1 MSLGTAHYLCQR
13 ARVGKNKEIKEIS
26 GFSFEMGW
34 GGGRSRDILCTV
46 VVFV

>member
-1 MSLGTAHYLCQR
+1 MSFGTVHYLCQG

-34 GGGRSRDILCTV
+34 GGGGGHEIFSVQL
-46 VVFV
+46 